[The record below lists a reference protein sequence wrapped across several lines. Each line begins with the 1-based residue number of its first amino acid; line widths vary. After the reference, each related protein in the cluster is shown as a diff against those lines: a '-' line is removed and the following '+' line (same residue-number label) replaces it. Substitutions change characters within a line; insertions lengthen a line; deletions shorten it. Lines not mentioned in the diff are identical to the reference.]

1 MPGFLLIF
9 GFAALAGVFIILTLS
24 RLPFGLGD
32 FVSTLVVVCFWL
44 LVATILGLTKNWWL
58 KRASLLRSTEQSCSP
73 AWTSFQRR
81 SQVNSK

>member
-44 LVATILGLTKNWWL
+44 LVVHAAFSILHFTITFWY
-58 KRASLLRSTEQSCSP
+58 
-73 AWTSFQRR
+73 
-81 SQVNSK
+81 

>member
-44 LVATILGLTKNWWL
+44 LVSYAAISILHF
-58 KRASLLRSTEQSCSP
+58 AI
-73 AWTSFQRR
+73 
-81 SQVNSK
+81 

>member
-9 GFAALAGVFIILTLS
+9 GFAALAGVFLILTLS

-44 LVATILGLTKNWWL
+44 LVINTAFSILHFTITFWY
-58 KRASLLRSTEQSCSP
+58 
-73 AWTSFQRR
+73 
-81 SQVNSK
+81 

>member
-44 LVATILGLTKNWWL
+44 LVIKAAFSILHFTITFWY
-58 KRASLLRSTEQSCSP
+58 
-73 AWTSFQRR
+73 
-81 SQVNSK
+81 